1 MSQQDLDL
9 STIPGLG
16 PVRRKALE
24 AAGINDLQG
33 LLALK
38 VAELAEIRG
47 IGLWQARKIR
57 EFLRQRGLLA
67 DEEDSS
73 SGVIHVHPPHT
84 PAEVQAVAAAAQAL
98 EQQAER
104 EAATEAEVARLA
116 EVVAEAMHTSEGDGA
131 EPDPERALLQEQG
144 EVIQQASPAKEAD
157 VSSRNGKGSERAPER
172 DAEEEHGV
180 SRNELAAQR
189 ERLPETATALM
200 EAIREAA
207 ISRRLPRQIT
217 RFLVTASEF
226 LDDSH
231 PVTDEHRT
239 IAREAMIAVDAL
251 MNRAIERRRFR
262 PDDQDEL
269 ADRVRKYR
277 KHLERV
283 LAEVE
288 ADTE

>member
-1 MSQQDLDL
+1 MSQHNDL

-24 AAGINDLQG
+24 AAGIKDLQG

-67 DEEDSS
+67 DEEEDA
-73 SGVIHVHPPHT
+73 SGVIHVHPPQT
-84 PAEVQAVAAAAQAL
+84 PEEARAVTAAAQAL
-98 EQQAER
+98 ELQAER

-116 EVVAEAMHTSEGDGA
+116 EVVAEAMHASEGDAA
-131 EPDPERALLQEQG
+131 EPDPERALLKEQG
-144 EVIQQASPAKEAD
+144 EILQQASLAEEPEVA
-157 VSSRNGKGSERAPER
+157 SRNGKAGAGKPDRKEK
-172 DAEEEHGV
+172 EEHGV
-180 SRNELAAQR
+180 SRDELAAQR

-207 ISRRLPRQIT
+207 VSRRLARQIT

-226 LDDSH
+226 LDGSH

-239 IAREAMIAVDAL
+239 IAREAMIAVDTL
-251 MNRAIERRRFR
+251 MNRAVERRRFR

-288 ADTE
+288 SDTE